1 MLHPYA
7 WATWGMGDI
16 ILSQAHRCWSFM
28 DSYVCYG
35 VWPLPLPSAIHCLT
49 ATTPALTVTLSANAL
64 GSGLGASGVVGWVFG
79 FGGVRLVIICS

>member
-35 VWPLPLPSAIHCLT
+35 VWPLDQPSIAIHCLT
-49 ATTPALTVTLSANAL
+49 ATTPALTATLSANAL
-64 GSGLGASGVVGWVFG
+64 GSTMGASGVVGWVVG
-79 FGGVRLVIICS
+79 LGVVGLVTF